1 LVTTAN
7 QTANKQEKYSMPYT
21 KSKSTK
27 RFSFGINRNTTA
39 KKAGSNIVT
48 IATLP
53 YDDSAYSVGQT
64 SLTMTVREA
73 QALRTFLNDN
83 LDYSADVGTDVVI

>member
-1 LVTTAN
+1 
-7 QTANKQEKYSMPYT
+7 MPFN

-53 YDDSAYSVGQT
+53 AEDSQYSVGQT

-73 QALRTFLNDN
+73 RALQGFLNEN
-83 LDYSADVGTDVVI
+83 LEDAPSAEPSL

>member
-1 LVTTAN
+1 MLT
-7 QTANKQEKYSMPYT
+7 KQENSMPFN

-27 RFSFGINRNTTA
+27 RFSFGINRNPTA

-53 YDDSAYSVGQT
+53 AEDSQYSVGQT

-73 QALRTFLNDN
+73 QALQGFLNEN
-83 LDYSADVGTDVVI
+83 LDYSPSL

>member
-1 LVTTAN
+1 MSYTT
-7 QTANKQEKYSMPYT
+7 
-21 KSKSTK
+21 SKSTK

-53 YDDSAYSVGQT
+53 AEESQYSIGQT

-73 QALRTFLNDN
+73 QALQSFLNEN
-83 LDYSADVGTDVVI
+83 LDYTPSV

>member
-1 LVTTAN
+1 M
-7 QTANKQEKYSMPYT
+7 SFS

-27 RFSFGINRNTTA
+27 RFSFGINRNNTA

-53 YDDSAYSVGQT
+53 SEESHYSVGQT

-73 QALRTFLNDN
+73 QALQSFLNEN
-83 LDYSADVGTDVVI
+83 LDIPVPTID